1 MASLDDLGIELLI
14 VGDIQ
19 FPFIVKE
26 SVKFFPFEK
35 VVNQSARS
43 FLMEYFK
50 GLGDFDFAIG
60 AISNFLFEF
69 QRFSE
74 GGGS

>member
-26 SVKFFPFEK
+26 SVKFFPLKK

-43 FLMEYFK
+43 FLTKYFK
-50 GLGDFDFAIG
+50 GLGDFNFAIG

-69 QRFSE
+69 QRFSK